1 MKLKRQEEE
10 KLAAFWQ
17 HVDWIGCQ
25 IDFWELIGHERRKE
39 STLCTMRTQQ
49 QQQQQSLVL

>member
-49 QQQQQSLVL
+49 QQQQSLVL